1 MTAMSIQEQ
10 ELVEKHLYLVRGTVL
25 GTVSINE
32 TIQGLGFD
40 DLYQIGCEALCHAA
54 QKYREDGGAA
64 FPTFA
69 GIVIRNRL
77 ISHCRKITKTQKPLE
92 YMDAPQA
99 AGSELT
105 FAETLPDQN
114 YHALSDADTF
124 FFLSEAGKRCSG
136 TTRKGIEALTLKCR
150 GHTGVEIAARYGVA
164 PNHVAA
170 WISKATK
177 MLREE
182 RLTA

>member
-1 MTAMSIQEQ
+1 MAALSIRERQ
-10 ELVEKHLYLVRGTVL
+10 LVERHLYLVRGAVL

-32 TIQGLGFD
+32 TVQGLGFD

-54 QKYREDGGAA
+54 QKFQENGNAA

-77 ISHCRKITKTQKPLE
+77 ISHCRKITKLQKPLE

-105 FAETLPDQN
+105 FADTFPDDN
-114 YHALSDADTF
+114 YHGISDADTF
-124 FFLSEAGKRCSG
+124 LLLSQARERCSG
-136 TTRKGIEALTLKCR
+136 TTRKGIEALALKCR
-150 GHTGVEIAARYGVA
+150 GHTGVEIAAHYGA
-164 PNHVAA
+164 PPNHIAA
-170 WISKATK
+170 WISKAAK

-182 RLTA
+182 KLTA